1 MDVIARLKGSQPVK
15 LSEQEVKEL
24 TQAKPDELIEYR
36 GTEDAKKM
44 ERLENEVQNTEE
56 GRRGLGFDKKEHVKS
71 GVYAGLEAK
80 TDDINKLEG
89 EEEEAPKEKKEEQR
103 DVRREVMLAY
113 LEEKIRK
120 EREQKKKEK

>member
-1 MDVIARLKGSQPVK
+1 MNGCQNVSEVIARLKGAVADQVPQ
-15 LSEQEVKEL
+15 LTEQEVKEM
-24 TQAKPDELIEYR
+24 TQAKADELIEYR

-80 TDDINKLEG
+80 TDGINKLEG
-89 EEEEAPKEKKEEQR
+89 EQAEATPKEEEKK
-103 DVRREVMLAY
+103 
-113 LEEKIRK
+113 
-120 EREQKKKEK
+120 